1 MNIRKLLLEHNI
13 IKESKEDQENKSWLK
28 SLAKWN
34 LDWGDVTRRLN
45 YKLNEESIVFDIGG
59 YKGQWASD
67 IYAMFRCR
75 IYVFEPI
82 KKYADFI
89 RQRLN
94 FPNKIV
100 VETAG
105 ASIANRSQYLFIDNE
120 KSSSNLT
127 SEAEKMSKVKV
138 KMIDLCEYITRARI
152 NSIDL
157 MKINIEGDEYDLL
170 EKLISTGTINK
181 VKNLQVQF
189 HRFIERSKERRNT
202 IRTQLSRTHKETYN
216 YPFIWESWEIK
227 QKK

>member
-1 MNIRKLLLEHNI
+1 MNIRKFLLEHNI
-13 IKESKEDQENKSWLK
+13 IMESKEDLEKKSWLE

-34 LDWGDVTRRLN
+34 QDWGDVTRRLN
-45 YKLNEESIVFDIGG
+45 YKLNEKSIVFDIGG

-67 IYAMFRCR
+67 IYAKFRCK

-94 FPNKIV
+94 FPHKII

-138 KMIDLCEYITRARI
+138 KMIDLCGYITRARI

-170 EKLISTGTINK
+170 DKLISTGAINK
-181 VKNLQVQF
+181 VNNLQIQF
-189 HRFIERSKERRNT
+189 HRFIDRSKERRNI
-202 IRTQLSRTHKETYN
+202 IRTQLRRTHKETYN